1 MTALG
6 LAGSV
11 RRAPVTILLGLLLVL
26 SAMPDTM
33 AAPVLKEL
41 LVDRYGASL
50 REAQTFMAVNLL
62 GAAAAIPLLVRARRR
77 WSPVTL
83 LVVASLADGVLL
95 GALAAPVGLRASL
108 AIRVAEGVTDVLV
121 FASLFDLVRR
131 AAGAHAARGLGIAS
145 TPLLLGLGAGAV
157 AGGIAAQRIAP
168 GGESG
173 SGADVALAVFGV
185 SALASVLVAVG
196 ALVYRRWIAGLAAV
210 EPEDAPGAASGAAHA
225 AGVPSGTFD
234 DRPRPL
240 AWTCVMAFFDRATG
254 GLITTTLP
262 GVLATFLG
270 YSAGQRGWLIGLPL
284 ILMALCTG
292 PAGALCDRVG
302 SLRVRL
308 IAGAGYAVAFGL
320 LPFAASSQPALGAVM
335 VAVGILAGTMFAS
348 SLALAAETG
357 RGTVA
362 LGAFRAAGDLGFFA
376 GTAVSIAA
384 VAALGGGGDA
394 TYADYA
400 WMIAGFAAAHGAST
414 AAIALLARRVS

>member
-1 MTALG
+1 
-6 LAGSV
+6 
-11 RRAPVTILLGLLLVL
+11 
-26 SAMPDTM
+26 
-33 AAPVLKEL
+33 
-41 LVDRYGASL
+41 
-50 REAQTFMAVNLL
+50 
-62 GAAAAIPLLVRARRR
+62 
-77 WSPVTL
+77 
-83 LVVASLADGVLL
+83 
-95 GALAAPVGLRASL
+95 
-108 AIRVAEGVTDVLV
+108 
-121 FASLFDLVRR
+121 
-131 AAGAHAARGLGIAS
+131 
-145 TPLLLGLGAGAV
+145 
-157 AGGIAAQRIAP
+157 
-168 GGESG
+168 
-173 SGADVALAVFGV
+173 
-185 SALASVLVAVG
+185 
-196 ALVYRRWIAGLAAV
+196 
-210 EPEDAPGAASGAAHA
+210 
-225 AGVPSGTFD
+225 
-234 DRPRPL
+234 
-240 AWTCVMAFFDRATG
+240 MAFFDRATG

>member
-1 MTALG
+1 MAALG
-6 LAGSV
+6 LRESV
-11 RRAPVTILLGLLLVL
+11 RRAPVTLLLGLLLVL

-95 GALAAPVGLRASL
+95 GALAAPVGLHASL

-131 AAGAHAARGLGIAS
+131 AAGTHAAWGLGIAS

-168 GGESG
+168 DGAAGA
-173 SGADVALAVFGV
+173 GADVALAVFGV

-210 EPEDAPGAASGAAHA
+210 EPEDAPGAATGAAHA
-225 AGVPSGTFD
+225 AGVRAGTFD

-284 ILMALCTG
+284 ILMAVCTG
-292 PAGALCDRVG
+292 PAGALCDRLG

-308 IAGAGYAVAFGL
+308 VAGAGYAVAFGL
-320 LPFAASSQPALGAVM
+320 LPLAASSQPALGALM

-376 GTAVSIAA
+376 GTALSIAA
-384 VAALGGGGDA
+384 VAALGGDGDA

-400 WMIAGFAAAHGAST
+400 WMIAAFAAAHGAST
-414 AAIALLARRVS
+414 LAIALLARRVS